1 MLLLPE
7 GILERLS
14 AEQLR
19 AIVAHEMEHVRR
31 RDNLTFAFH
40 MIVETLF
47 WFYPPVWW
55 IGARLIEE
63 REQACDEAVVAAS
76 RAPQAYAE
84 GILNVCKYY
93 VESPVACVAGV
104 TGADLKKRI
113 ARIMTERV
121 GAGLNASQRIL
132 IGATALVALAAPLT
146 LGLVRAAE
154 SAQQEDAGPEKPR
167 YEVATIKPHPDEGM
181 MMQFGMQMTP
191 DGISVKGLPL
201 QMLVRQAFA
210 LPADRI
216 LNEPEWLKSARF
228 DIEAKVSPE
237 DAPKLKSLSPQQRGE
252 MMLPLLEER
261 FGLKFHHEM
270 KTLPVYTLVAA
281 KGGPKL
287 KDAKP
292 EEAGGSEAMH
302 DAGCGQRSRR
312 GGTSAT
318 NDDAR
323 VKPGNDDERAG
334 YDDGDAGE
342 PDFAADGKHCR
353 G

>member
-1 MLLLPE
+1 M
-7 GILERLS
+7 G
-14 AEQLR
+14 
-19 AIVAHEMEHVRR
+19 
-31 RDNLTFAFH
+31 
-40 MIVETLF
+40 
-47 WFYPPVWW
+47 
-55 IGARLIEE
+55 
-63 REQACDEAVVAAS
+63 
-76 RAPQAYAE
+76 
-84 GILNVCKYY
+84 
-93 VESPVACVAGV
+93 
-104 TGADLKKRI
+104 
-113 ARIMTERV
+113 
-121 GAGLNASQRIL
+121 
-132 IGATALVALAAPLT
+132 
-146 LGLVRAAE
+146 
-154 SAQQEDAGPEKPR
+154 
-167 YEVATIKPHPDEGM
+167 ATIKPHPDEGM

-302 DAGCGQRSRR
+302 DAGCRQRSRR